1 MALRD
6 QIVKLEVQT
15 REFEENI
22 KRLQRSSREEMGKTL
37 RAGLSALASSAA
49 RNTPPDIGRTAIR
62 SQRYEDGVSYSAS
75 SRDKTMGR
83 RRIYDLLSLARDP
96 GTGHYRKRYGRLL
109 QQGYYYV
116 VSIYRPGKTLRQI
129 PCRSY
134 EEALRYAHVTYRG
147 LTRAA
152 WGMNIK
158 GARGK
163 MPVIFRKL
171 LSLRP
176 RLSQLSQLN
185 DVSVQEGVVN
195 AASITNRAITS
206 GASYAVDMEA
216 AAQATAV
223 KTMND
228 RMNKFFK
235 KEREL

>member
-1 MALRD
+1 MALRN
-6 QIVKLEVQT
+6 QILKLELQAQ
-15 REFEENI
+15 EFEKNI
-22 KRLQRSSREEMGKTL
+22 RLLERESREEMSKTL
-37 RAGLSALASSAA
+37 RVGLSALASSAA
-49 RNTPPDIGRTAIR
+49 KNTPPDIGRSIKHT
-62 SQRYEDGVSYSAS
+62 RYEDGVSFSAS
-75 SRDKTMGR
+75 SRDKSMGR

-96 GTGHYRKRYGRLL
+96 GTGHYRKHYGRLL

-116 VSIYRPGKTLRQI
+116 VSIFRQDKPLKQI

-134 EEALRYAHVTYRG
+134 QEACHYAHITYRG

-176 RLSQLSQLN
+176 GLSKQSHLN
-185 DVSVQEGVVN
+185 VVSVQDGEVYSGSV
-195 AASITNRAITS
+195 TNKAIPA
-206 GASYAVDMEA
+206 GASFALGMEA
-216 AAQATAV
+216 AAQVTALR
-223 KTMND
+223 TMND
-228 RMNKFFK
+228 RMKKFFK